1 MTSPKY
7 KKKYDDLLGFCK
19 KNIKQLNED
28 LIYKAYEFAYEAH
41 KSIIRASGEPY
52 FDHLYEVALILATEI
67 PLDDISIAAA
77 LLHDVVEDTKYEL
90 KDIAAEF
97 GNKVAD
103 IVDGVTKI
111 KDIPHNIEK
120 TTADSYRKLI
130 FSMANDIR
138 VILIKFAD
146 RLHNMRTL
154 EFLSP
159 EKQMSMAHE
168 TLEIYTPLAH
178 RFGLANIKWELED
191 LAFKHTNREMYDR
204 IARSINAKLGQR
216 TKYINE
222 FIKPVETKISKEGFK
237 CKIEG
242 RAKHIY
248 SIYNKMV
255 KRNVPFDEM
264 FDLFA
269 IRIIIEDDKTI
280 SSSACY
286 TIYSIVSEI
295 YNPIPERFKDYI
307 VRPKKNGYQSL
318 HTVVIG
324 PGGKMVE
331 VQIRT
336 REMHDIAEKGVA
348 AHWKYKTNGQ
358 ELAKKM
364 EEWVQWVREFIEQV
378 GDEESTQFVEN
389 LKLNLF
395 SDEIHVFTPKG
406 DLKTLPKGA
415 TPLDFAYE
423 VHSEIGN
430 KCIGAKVNG
439 KIVSFDTPLNSG
451 DQVEIIISKD
461 QKPKKEW
468 ELLVVTSK
476 AKTHI
481 KKWVNEEKRAL
492 VSIGHELWEKK
503 LKKTKTKISDDEYTK
518 LLHNLKMENQSAF
531 FHAIGSGKIDI
542 DSLDIK
548 EKIASQKLV
557 EGKLDPAKIDEQ
569 KLFKYLV
576 EEARKISPGLIFN
589 GEQDDLFHTY
599 AKCCNPIPGDTVI
612 GFITA
617 GEGIKIHRINC
628 NNIKNIIERS
638 ESDYKLKDKLINIT
652 WPDDTMADYLVG
664 ITLEG
669 DDNTNLLAEVARSI
683 TNFNNTLIK
692 SVNFDSKDQRFYGT
706 ITLFVKNI
714 EYLNNIIERLKK
726 IPGIDKV
733 TRIE

>member
-1 MTSPKY
+1 MINPKY
-7 KKKYDDLLGFCK
+7 KKKYEELLGFCK
-19 KNIKQLNED
+19 KNIKQLNEE
-28 LIYKAYEFAYEAH
+28 LVYKAYEFAYEAH
-41 KSIIRASGEPY
+41 KDMFRASGEPF
-52 FDHLYEVALILATEI
+52 FDHPYAVALILATEI
-67 PLDDISIAAA
+67 PLDDISISAA
-77 LLHDVVEDTKYEL
+77 LLHDVVEDTKYEIR
-90 KDIAAEF
+90 DIKIEF

-103 IVDGVTKI
+103 IVDGLTKI
-111 KDIPHNIEK
+111 KDIPHNMEK
-120 TTADSYRKLI
+120 DTANSYRKLI

-146 RLHNMRTL
+146 RLHNMRTI
-154 EFLSP
+154 EFLP
-159 EKQMSMAHE
+159 QDKQVNMAHE
-168 TLEIYTPLAH
+168 TLEIYAPLAH

-191 LAFKHTNREMYDR
+191 RAFKLTSRQRYDE
-204 IARSINAKLGQR
+204 IARNINIKIGER
-216 TKYINE
+216 TRYINE
-222 FIKPVETKISKEGFK
+222 FIKPLEKAISKEGFK

-324 PGGKMVE
+324 PNSKMVE

-348 AHWKYKTNGQ
+348 AHWKYKENSQ

-378 GDEESTQFVEN
+378 RDEESTQFMES

-395 SDEIHVFTPKG
+395 SDEIHVYTPKG

-439 KIVSFDTPLNSG
+439 KIVSFDKSLNSG
-451 DQVEIIISKD
+451 DQVEILTAKD
-461 QKPKKEW
+461 QKPKREW

-481 KKWVNEEKRAL
+481 RKWVNEERRAI
-492 VSIGHELWEKK
+492 VNTGHELWEKK
-503 LKKTKTKISDDEYTK
+503 LKKAKIKISDDEYAK
-518 LLHNLKMENQSAF
+518 LLYNLKMENSGNF
-531 FHAIGSGKIDI
+531 FHAIASGKINL
-542 DSLDIK
+542 DSFDIK

-557 EGKLDPAKIDEQ
+557 EGKLDPAKIDET
-569 KLFKYLV
+569 KLFRNLI
-576 EEARKISPGLIFN
+576 EEARKISPDLLFN
-589 GEQDDLFHTY
+589 DEQNNLLHSY

-612 GFITA
+612 GFVTS
-617 GEGIKIHRINC
+617 GEGIKIHRTNC
-628 NNIKNIIERS
+628 NNIKKIIERS
-638 ESDYKLKDKLINIT
+638 ESDTKIKDKLIKVS
-652 WPDDTMADYLVG
+652 WPENTMADYIVG
-664 ITLEG
+664 ITVEG
-669 DDNTNLLAEVARSI
+669 DDRPGLLAELSRSI
-683 TNFNNTLIK
+683 VNFYNTMIK
-692 SVNFDSKDQRFYGT
+692 SVNFDSKDNRFYGN
-706 ITLFVKNI
+706 ITVFVKNI
-714 EYLNNIIERLKK
+714 EYLKNIMERLKNV
-726 IPGIDKV
+726 PGIDKV

>member
-1 MTSPKY
+1 MVNPKY
-7 KKKYDDLLGFCK
+7 KKKYDDLIEFCR
-19 KNIKQLNED
+19 KNVKQLNED
-28 LIYKAYEFAYEAH
+28 LVHKAYEFAYDAH
-41 KSIIRASGEPY
+41 KSVNRASGEPY
-52 FDHLYEVALILATEI
+52 FDHPYEVALIVATEI

-77 LLHDVVEDTKYEL
+77 LLHDVIEDTKYEL
-90 KDIAAEF
+90 KDIRTEF
-97 GNKVAD
+97 GNKIAD

-111 KDIPHNIEK
+111 KDFSHNIEK
-120 TTADSYRKLI
+120 NSADSYRKLI
-130 FSMANDIR
+130 LSMANDIR

-146 RLHNMRTL
+146 RLHNMRTI

-191 LAFKHTNREMYDR
+191 LAFKHTNRDIYDK
-204 IARSINAKLGQR
+204 IARNINSKLGQR
-216 TKYINE
+216 TRYIKE
-222 FIKPVETKISKEGFK
+222 FIKPLEKKISEENIK
-237 CKIEG
+237 CKIGG

-255 KRNVPFDEM
+255 KRNVPFEEM

-269 IRIIIEDDKTI
+269 IRIIIDDDKTT
-280 SSSACY
+280 SSSICY
-286 TIYSIVSEI
+286 TVYSIVSEI

-336 REMHDIAEKGVA
+336 REMHDIAEKGIA
-348 AHWKYKTNGQ
+348 AHWKYKENGQ

-364 EEWVQWVREFIEQV
+364 DEWVQWVREFIEQV
-378 GDEESTQFVEN
+378 GDEEPTRFIEN

-395 SDEIHVFTPKG
+395 ADEIHVFTPKG

-423 VHSEIGN
+423 VHSHIGN

-439 KIVSFDTPLNSG
+439 KIVAFDTQLNSG

-468 ELLVVTSK
+468 ELFVVTSK

-481 KKWVNEEKRAL
+481 RKWINEEKRAL
-492 VSIGHELWEKK
+492 ISVGREMWEKK
-503 LKKTKTKISDDEYTK
+503 LKKSKMKISDDEFTK
-518 LLHNLKMENQSAF
+518 LLYNLKMENSSALF
-531 FHAIGSGKIDI
+531 YAIGSKRLDL

-557 EGKLDPAKIDEQ
+557 DGKLDPAKIDEQ
-569 KLFKYLV
+569 KFLKHII
-576 EEARKISPGLIFN
+576 EEARKNSPDLLFN
-589 GEQDDLFHTY
+589 GEQNDLFHTY
-599 AKCCNPIPGDTVI
+599 AKCCNPIPGDSVI
-612 GFITA
+612 GFLTS
-617 GEGIKIHRINC
+617 GEGIKIHRTSC

-638 ESDYKLKDKLINIT
+638 EYDPELKNKLINIT
-652 WPDDTMADYLVG
+652 WPNNTIADYLVG
-664 ITLEG
+664 VIIDG
-669 DDNTNLLAEVARSI
+669 DDRNNLLAEIARSI
-683 TNFNNTLIK
+683 TSFNNTTIK
-692 SVNFDSKDQRFYGT
+692 SVSFDSKDNKFYGT
-706 ITLFVKNI
+706 VTLFVKNI
-714 EYLNNIIERLKK
+714 DYLKNIIERLKK

-733 TRIE
+733 IRME